1 MVTYLSHNSK
11 ESTNPTE
18 SVSFEG
24 TYCSVLCSILMQ
36 LLGDPPKM
44 LLVLSGAQERRRLC
58 ICFPGCPDNCSDIC
72 HIDPGVSMLYEWQ
85 KKLQFGSLEPLAGRS
100 H

>member
-36 LLGDPPKM
+36 LLGDPPKN
-44 LLVLSGAQERRRLC
+44 VVSFEWSSGEKKTLHLFSRL
-58 ICFPGCPDNCSDIC
+58 P
-72 HIDPGVSMLYEWQ
+72 
-85 KKLQFGSLEPLAGRS
+85 
-100 H
+100 